1 MMTGLLPEK
10 EFSRKSFLRGG
21 GAVVAGLSLAAAG
34 SSSAGAAGVVEA
46 TGNTPFS
53 QRTPADYI
61 PLGDP
66 RLTQVDTWLAI
77 TPSNTV
83 VVTHGETEFSG
94 ATTGILMLVAEELN
108 ITDMSMM
115 VYARPETWLNS
126 IGGGGGSGAIVS
138 RSTVARAAAAQASK
152 LLLQAASAKLNV
164 PVASLTAS
172 NGVITGAGQQLK
184 YSDLYGGQNFNF
196 DLATLTPAVTTT
208 TGYIPGAGNTK
219 PVSQYQLVGKSVH
232 RIDIPP
238 KINGSYT
245 YVQNVRVPGMVHA
258 RRVRPRGAGANASQN
273 HYPLSVDKSSIAHIP
288 GAQIVQINNF
298 LSVVAPKEYDAI
310 QAAAQLKVVW
320 KDDPKFSAASG
331 NYWSWLRQAGDT
343 NTTNPAR
350 WTADTGGVPAAMAS
364 AVKTVSATYK
374 YHYNQYVPIGPHCAV
389 ADVRVGN
396 ASDPTQNSATIYFP
410 GQGTNPSS
418 GMGAGGGSTTPISTI
433 LGLLPNPVNIPLNQ
447 IRSINYEGSGYYG
460 TGQLPQ
466 AAEEAAVI
474 SATIG
479 KPVRMQWMR
488 WDQSG
493 WDSWAPSQMYDV
505 TMGVNSA
512 GMIVASDWTSY
523 GQSGSTIDTDQ
534 ELLGQV
540 TWPATPPSGG
550 PTPSDGGSTATP
562 YGNTN
567 YGAAYQFQRR
577 VLAKTQPFYGGSLKS
592 TALRAPNAP
601 QSYFASEQIVDE
613 LAHAINMDPYT
624 FRKINIDGTA
634 ILGAR
639 WLAVLDGAVQAHG
652 YKPRVANSVKQTG
665 AIRTGTGIGFG
676 TFANSQ
682 CCTVASAQVN
692 MKTGK
697 MVATHLT
704 IAQNNG
710 ITVSLDGVGNQMSGA
725 VIQGLSRAMWEQA
738 TWNKDRVTTLDW
750 ITYPIL
756 RFKDHPSV
764 TLVNVHPG
772 VYTTVTPG
780 DTSQDVFAGNTAAQ
794 AQGWLATGSGE
805 PPTAAVGS
813 AMANAFF
820 DATGARVRQ
829 APMTPSNTR
838 GVLKA
843 AGLLVS

>member
-1 MMTGLLPEK
+1 MAANIDK
-10 EFSRKSFLRGG
+10 QDFSRKSFILGT
-21 GAVVAGLSLAAAG
+21 GAVVAGLSLVDG
-34 SSSAGAAGVVEA
+34 AGAAQAPQA

-53 QRTPADYI
+53 QRTPADAI
-61 PLGDP
+61 NLADP
-66 RLTQVDTWLAI
+66 RLTQVDTWLAV
-77 TPSNTV
+77 TPANKV
-83 VVTHGETEFSG
+83 IVTHGETEFSG

-115 VYARPETWLNS
+115 EYAHPESWLNS
-126 IGGGGGSGAIVS
+126 IGGGGGSGAIS
-138 RSTVARAAAAQASK
+138 TRSTVARAASAQALK
-152 LLLQAASAKLNV
+152 LLLQAASTKLGV
-164 PVASLTAS
+164 PVGSLTAS
-172 NGVITGAGQQLK
+172 NGVISGGSQQLK

-208 TGYIPGAGNTK
+208 TGYLPGQGNTK
-219 PVSQYQLVGKSVH
+219 PVSQYQLVGRLVR

-238 KINGSYT
+238 KIAATYT
-245 YVQNVRVPGMVHA
+245 YIQNIRVPGMVHA

-273 HYPLSVDKSSIAHIP
+273 HYPLSVDQTSISHIP
-288 GAQIVQINNF
+288 GAQVVQINNF
-298 LSVVAPKEYDAI
+298 VAVVAPKEYDAI

-320 KDDPKFSAASG
+320 KDDPKFSVSSG

-350 WTADTGGVPAAMAS
+350 WVADTGGVPAAVAAS
-364 AVKTVSATYK
+364 AKTVSATYQ

-396 ASDPTQNSATIYFP
+396 PNDPTQNSATIFYP
-410 GQGTNPSS
+410 GQGTNPAT
-418 GMGAGGGSTTPISTI
+418 GMGAGGGATTAINIILAALPKPI
-433 LGLLPNPVNIPLNQ
+433 NIPQNQ
-447 IRSINYEGSGYYG
+447 IRLINYEGSGYYG
-460 TGQLPQ
+460 SGQLPQ

-493 WDSWAPSQMYDV
+493 WDSWGPSQMYDV
-505 TMGVNSA
+505 TMGANAS

-523 GQSGSTIDTDQ
+523 GQAGSTLDTDQ

-540 TWPATPPSGG
+540 TWPATPPNGG

-567 YGAAYQFQRR
+567 YGSAYQFQRR
-577 VLAKTQPFYGGSLKS
+577 VLAKTQPFYGGALKS

-613 LAHAINMDPYT
+613 LAHAMGMDPYT
-624 FRKINIDGTA
+624 FRVKNIDATA
-634 ILGAR
+634 TIGAR
-639 WLAVLDGAVQAHG
+639 WRAVLDAAVQGSG
-652 YKPRVANSVKQTG
+652 YKPRVANSVAQTG
-665 AIRTGTGIGFG
+665 TVRTGIGIGMG

-682 CCTVASAQVN
+682 CCTVANVQVN

-704 IAQNNG
+704 VAQNNG

-725 VIQGLSRAMWEQA
+725 AIQGLSRVMFEQA
-738 TWNKDRVTTLDW
+738 SWNKERITTLDW
-750 ITYPIL
+750 VTYPIL
-756 RFKDHPSV
+756 RFKDAPTV
-764 TLVNVHPG
+764 TIINVHPG
-772 VYTTVTPG
+772 EYMTITPG
-780 DTSQDVFAGNTAAQ
+780 DESQNVFAGNTAAQ
-794 AQGWLATGSGE
+794 AEGWLLTGSGE
-805 PPTAAVGS
+805 PPTSAVGS
-813 AMANAFF
+813 AMANGFF
-820 DATGARVRQ
+820 DATGARARQ
-829 APMTPSNTR
+829 APMTPAVTR

-843 AGLLVS
+843 AGLLMA

>member
-1 MMTGLLPEK
+1 MTEVMK
-10 EFSRKSFLRGG
+10 REFSRKTFIKGG
-21 GAVVAGLSLAAAG
+21 GAVVAGLSLAGGASAAP
-34 SSSAGAAGVVEA
+34 VVEA

-53 QRTPADYI
+53 QRTPADFI

-66 RLTQVDTWLAI
+66 RLTQIDTWLAI
-77 TPSNTV
+77 TPQNKV

-115 VYARPETWLNS
+115 VYAHPESWLNS
-126 IGGGGGSGAIVS
+126 IGGGGGSGAIAS
-138 RSTVARAAAAQASK
+138 RSTVARAASAQALK
-152 LLLQAASAKLNV
+152 LLLQAASTKLGV
-164 PVASLTAS
+164 PVGSLTAS
-172 NGVITGAGQQLK
+172 NGVITGSGQQVK

-196 DLATLTPAVTTT
+196 DLATLNPAVTTT
-208 TGYIPGAGNTK
+208 TGYIPGQGNTK
-219 PVSQYQLVGKSVH
+219 PVSQYQLVGQSVH

-238 KINGSYT
+238 KIAGTYT
-245 YVQNVRVPGMVHA
+245 YVQNVRVPGMIHA

-273 HYPLSVDKSSIAHIP
+273 HYPLSVDASSIAQIP
-288 GAQIVQINNF
+288 GAQVVQIGNF
-298 LSVVAPKEYDAI
+298 LAVVAPKEYDAI
-310 QAAAQLKVVW
+310 QAAAELKVVW
-320 KDDPKFSAASG
+320 KDDPKFSVGSG

-343 NTTNPAR
+343 NTVNPAR
-350 WTADTGGVPAAMAS
+350 WVADTGNVPAAMAS
-364 AVKTVSATYK
+364 AAKTVSATYQ
-374 YHYNQYVPIGPHCAV
+374 YHYNTYVPIGPHCAV

-396 ASDPTQNSATIYFP
+396 PNDPTQNSATIYYP

-433 LGLLPNPVNIPLNQ
+433 LAALPKPVNIPLNQ
-447 IRSINYEGSGYYG
+447 IRMINYEGSGYYG

-466 AAEEAAVI
+466 AAEEAAII

-493 WDSWAPSQMYDV
+493 WDSWGPSQMYDV
-505 TMGVNSA
+505 IMGANAA
-512 GMIVASDWTSY
+512 GVIVASDWTSY
-523 GQSGSTIDTDQ
+523 GQAGSTIDTDQ

-567 YGAAYQFQRR
+567 YAAGYQFQRR
-577 VLAKTQPFYGGSLKS
+577 VLAKTQPFYSGSLKS

-613 LAHAINMDPYT
+613 LAHAMGMDPYT
-624 FRKINIDGTA
+624 FRQKNIDATST
-634 ILGAR
+634 IGAR
-639 WLAVLDGAVQAHG
+639 WLAVLDGAVQGAG
-652 YKPRVANSVKQTG
+652 YKPRVANSVAQTG
-665 AIRTGTGIGFG
+665 TIRTGVGIGMG

-682 CCTVASAQVN
+682 CCTVANVQVN

-704 IAQNNG
+704 VAQNNG
-710 ITVSLDGVGNQMSGA
+710 ITASLDGVGNQMSGA
-725 VIQGLSRAMWEQA
+725 AIQGLSRAMFEQA
-738 TWNKDRVTTLDW
+738 TWNKERITTLDW
-750 ITYPIL
+750 VTYPIL
-756 RFKDHPSV
+756 RFKDAPSV

-772 VYTTVTPG
+772 INTTITPG
-780 DTSQDVFAGNTAAQ
+780 DQSQNVFAGNTAAQ
-794 AQGWLATGSGE
+794 AQGWVLTGSGE
-805 PPTAAVGS
+805 PPTSAVGS

-820 DATGARVRQ
+820 DATGQRVRQ
-829 APMTPSNTR
+829 APMTPSVTR
-838 GVLKA
+838 GILKNA
-843 AGLLVS
+843 NLLMT